1 MPEPIDI
8 EPIPSPIPSGIN
20 TGSAEPEGVTAAP
33 SIFFVDQ
40 DDAPVPGTQ
49 LNEPLP
55 RAWSE
60 GGVIEAAKRAIV
72 MGVRDAFEQS
82 TMGSV
87 MGTGEKFNVDIE
99 YPTDITEF
107 PGVWVQFQISK
118 LTRAGIG
125 METWVQTDGNW
136 SAIVQWIFEG
146 SITLACAALSSKD
159 RDRLADTVIA
169 QLAFSRPPNPVI
181 TNPAKDA
188 KQFRGL
194 ITSLNNNPYIAIT
207 LNNDMINGGGQTV
220 SGGTPWAQNIL
231 LYEDNYTVTC
241 QGQFNMEFDYDGVY
255 SLRAID
261 VIPTISA
268 TGQVLDPTPWLGTR
282 PEPMM

>member
-1 MPEPIDI
+1 VSEPIDI
-8 EPIPSPIPSGIN
+8 EPIPSPIPDGVN
-20 TGSAEPEGVTAAP
+20 TGSAEPDGVTAAP
-33 SIFFVDQ
+33 SIFFIDQ
-40 DDAPVPGTQ
+40 DSPDPGTQ

-55 RAWSE
+55 RAWTD

-72 MGVRDAFEQS
+72 AGVRDAFEES
-82 TMGSV
+82 TMGSIV
-87 MGTGEKFNVDIE
+87 GQKFNVDIE
-99 YPTDITEF
+99 YPTEITDF

-118 LTRAGIG
+118 LVRAGLG
-125 METWVQTDGNW
+125 METWVQDNDGNW

-181 TNPAKDA
+181 TNPSTDA

-194 ITSLNNNPYIAIT
+194 ITSLNENPYIAIT

-241 QGQFNMEFDYDGVY
+241 QGQLNIEHSFDGVY

-268 TGQVLDPTPWLGTR
+268 TGQALNDTVWLGTR
-282 PEPMM
+282 PQPQ